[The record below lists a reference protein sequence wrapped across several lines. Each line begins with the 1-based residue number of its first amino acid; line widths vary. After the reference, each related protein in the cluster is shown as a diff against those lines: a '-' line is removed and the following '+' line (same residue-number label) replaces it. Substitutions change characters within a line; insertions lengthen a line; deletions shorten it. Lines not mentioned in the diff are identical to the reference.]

1 MSLDKSLKSKNALRR
16 HRNVLSRAERV
27 ERMVDEEKW
36 TEGQSAFA
44 LPKTKVR
51 RIVAKKAKAV
61 KAEEALAEGEV
72 PAEGAAAAA
81 PAKG

>member
-27 ERMVDEEKW
+27 QRMVDEEKW

-51 RIVAKKAKAV
+51 RLVAKKV
-61 KAEEALAEGEV
+61 KPVKEETPGEGEV
-72 PAEGAAAAA
+72 PAEGAAAAE
-81 PAKG
+81 PAKD